1 MATKKKSVSAAENLR
16 AELLKNLKDRD
27 MDNPIFLE
35 RVEDYMTF
43 YNQLNNLKLDLAEN
57 GTMEYDERTGS
68 LVPRKS
74 VAEAVRVS
82 REIGKIWQELGFNDI
97 VKAKGT
103 PDGDDAL

>member
-1 MATKKKSVSAAENLR
+1 MATKKKSVTATEKLH

-27 MDNPIFLE
+27 MDNPIFNE
-35 RVEDYMTF
+35 RVEDYMAF
-43 YNQLNNLKLDLAEN
+43 YFQLNVLKLDLLEN
-57 GTMEYDERTGS
+57 GTMEFDDRTGS

-82 REIGKIWQELGFNDI
+82 REIGKIWQELGFNEI

-103 PDGDDAL
+103 PDGDDVL